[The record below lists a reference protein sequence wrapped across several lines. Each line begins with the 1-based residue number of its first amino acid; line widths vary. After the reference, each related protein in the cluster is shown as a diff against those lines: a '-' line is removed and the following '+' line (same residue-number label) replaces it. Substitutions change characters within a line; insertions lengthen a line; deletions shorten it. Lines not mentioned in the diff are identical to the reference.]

1 MHSRELLIKKI
12 KASGQNFDL
21 ALINKALKVAFK
33 YHGNQTRASGE
44 PYITHPI
51 AVADI
56 IVDMNLD
63 SASIVTALL
72 HDTVE
77 DTELTIE
84 EIEKGFGKDVAS
96 LVAGVTKLTRLEFK
110 SDQIKQA
117 ENFRKL
123 LLAMS
128 EDIRVLLVKLA
139 DRLHNMR
146 TIDFLQSQEKKQ
158 RISLETMEI
167 YAPLAERIGMHQCK
181 TELQD
186 IAFKILYPTVRESI
200 LQRLNEIAE
209 NGSELIEKII
219 IELGDHLKESL
230 IDNKIF
236 GRQKT
241 PHSIWM
247 KMRQKNVGFDQ
258 LSDIIAFRIV
268 VNTVQDCYKVLGVIH
283 THYKMVP
290 GSFQDFISTPKNNGY
305 QSIHTVV
312 IGPLQ
317 QRIEIQIRT
326 EEMHEIAELGFAA
339 HWKYKQQYNAPDGK
353 QFRWIRELLHILD
366 QAKDP
371 EEFMS
376 NTKLDM
382 RYDEVFCFTPKGRLV
397 ALPKGATAV
406 DFAYSVH
413 SKVGF
418 HCAGVK
424 INGNVESLRKELKN
438 GDQVEIITK
447 KTQVP
452 DPVWEEF
459 VITGR
464 ARAEIKKFIRQQ
476 RIEQCSILGKD
487 MLEIAFKNVGLELSS
502 EKLEII
508 LAEFKKKSADDLFYA
523 VGEGSIARGDVV
535 KLFKVPTASIV
546 DKFSIFKF
554 RKQNKVNKAISIK
567 GLVPGMAIHYAG
579 CCHPIP
585 GDCIVGVMHAGK
597 GVTIHSESC
606 DYLKHLNRSDFDSI
620 PLSWDP
626 TSETQTYITRIIVKI
641 SNSAGGLAV
650 LAIELAKE
658 KSNVISFKI
667 LNRSPDFFEVLVDIE
682 VHSLAHLTSIING
695 LKLKQEIMNIERS
708 K

>member
-1 MHSRELLIKKI
+1 MPIRKHLIEKI
-12 KASGQNFDL
+12 KANGQNFDL
-21 ALINKALKVAFK
+21 KLIEKALDLAYK
-33 YHGNQTRASGE
+33 YHGKQTRASGE

-51 AVADI
+51 AVAEI

-63 SASIVTALL
+63 SASVITALL

-77 DTELTIE
+77 DTDLTIE
-84 EIEKGFGKDVAS
+84 QVEEEFGKDVAS

-146 TIDFLQSQEKKQ
+146 TIDFLPSEEKRQK
-158 RISLETMEI
+158 ISLETMEI

-186 IAFKILYPTVRESI
+186 IAFRILYPNVRESI
-200 LQRLNEIAE
+200 LSRLNEIAE

-219 IELGDHLKESL
+219 IELGNHLKEAS

-247 KMRQKNVGFDQ
+247 KMKQKNVGFDQ

-268 VNTVQDCYKVLGVIH
+268 VHTVQDCYRALGVIH
-283 THYKMVP
+283 TSYKMVP

-305 QSIHTVV
+305 QSMHTVV
-312 IGPLQ
+312 IGPLK

-326 EEMHEIAELGFAA
+326 EEMHEIAELGVAA

-371 EEFMS
+371 EEFIS
-376 NTKLDM
+376 NTKLAM
-382 RYDEVFCFTPKGRLV
+382 YYDQVFCFTPKGKLI

-424 INGNVESLRKELKN
+424 INGNVETLRKELRN
-438 GDQVEIITK
+438 GDQVEIITN

-452 DPVWEEF
+452 DPAWEEF

-464 ARAEIKKFIRQQ
+464 ARAEIKKYVRQQ

-487 MLEIAFKNVGLELSS
+487 MLEMAFKNVGLELTK
-502 EKLEII
+502 EHLKKAEN
-508 LAEFKKKSADDLFYA
+508 EFKKTSAEDLFCA
-523 VGEGSIARGDVV
+523 VGEGIIPRDDVV
-535 KLFKVPTASIV
+535 KLFKLPATSLVE
-546 DKFSIFKF
+546 KLSIFKF
-554 RKQNKVNKAISIK
+554 KKPIKSNEAISIK
-567 GLVPGMAIHYAG
+567 GLVPGMAIHYAV

-585 GDCIVGVMHAGK
+585 GDNIVGVMHAGK
-597 GVTIHSESC
+597 GITIHVDGC
-606 DYLKHLNRSDFDSI
+606 DYLKHLDKNDFDTI
-620 PLSWDP
+620 PLSWD
-626 TSETQTYITRIIVKI
+626 TGSENQIFITRIMVKI
-641 SNSAGGLAV
+641 LNTPGGLAV

-658 KSNVISFKI
+658 KSNVANFKI
-667 LNRSPDFFEVLVDIE
+667 LNRNKDFFEVLVDIE
-682 VHSLAHLTSIING
+682 VNSVEHLLDVIEH
-695 LKLKQEIMNIERS
+695 LKMKQEIIQIERH